1 MGYPMWI
8 KFYFTLLYFTIL
20 GISHIFLEY
29 FHYGNLGMGHTYIS
43 HEFRFVCVILCYTN
57 EWLHFLKFIVSWKV
71 IHSFGLV
78 LKLLN
83 FFLFSLEIYLLEIK
97 LVKIFGMFLFNSAK
111 GIVKTLLQLRWFCH
125 LIAVTPMVTI
135 FTTTSLAMDHYE
147 WPDQPPPSICGVT
160 MNPQISSC

>member
-1 MGYPMWI
+1 MR
-8 KFYFTLLYFTIL
+8 
-20 GISHIFLEY
+20 
-29 FHYGNLGMGHTYIS
+29 HTYIS

-57 EWLHFLKFIVSWKV
+57 EWLHFLKFIVLWKV

-111 GIVKTLLQLRWFCH
+111 GIIETLLH
-125 LIAVTPMVTI
+125 SEMVLPFDCSDPYGTI
-135 FTTTSLAMDHYE
+135 FTTTSLAMDCIMSDLINFPLQFTE
-147 WPDQPPPSICGVT
+147 LPWIPKSAVVKMAKKDLETLC
-160 MNPQISSC
+160 N